1 MSSSNWVRLGG
12 LAALLGGVTF
22 IVVEPL
28 YLTSPESDLVTAV
41 TDVAIIFILV
51 GMAGLHTLQKGNYGL
66 LGRIG
71 LYMFVVGALI
81 EVLGSVLV
89 TVAGNAL
96 EWVMVVGFMTVILA
110 AILYGAAT
118 LRARILPRW
127 CGVGFIVAP
136 MLPLALDTYGA
147 LLQGLFWV
155 ALGYVLWSRRSEPA
169 GQPSRVS

>member
-1 MSSSNWVRLGG
+1 MSLSNWIRWGG

-22 IVVEPL
+22 VVVEPL
-28 YLTSPESDLVTAV
+28 YLMSPGSDLVALV

-51 GMAGLHTLQKGNYGL
+51 GLVGLHILQKGSYGL
-66 LGRIG
+66 LGRLGFYI
-71 LYMFVVGALI
+71 FVVGALI

-89 TVAGNAL
+89 IAAGDAL

-118 LRARILPRW
+118 LRAGVLPRW

-147 LLQGLFWV
+147 LLQGFFWV
-155 ALGYVLWSRRSEPA
+155 ALGYVLWSRRSVPA
-169 GQPSRVS
+169 GQPSSVG

>member
-1 MSSSNWVRLGG
+1 MASSNWIRLGG

-28 YLTSPESDLVTAV
+28 YLMLPESNLVTVV
-41 TDVAIIFILV
+41 TDVAITFILV
-51 GMAGLHTLQKGNYGL
+51 GLVGLHTLQKGNYGR

-71 LYMFVVGALI
+71 FYMFVVGALT
-81 EVLGSVLV
+81 EMLGSVLV
-89 TVAGNAL
+89 ILAGNAL
-96 EWVMVVGFMTVILA
+96 EWVMAVGFMTVIVGS
-110 AILYGAAT
+110 IFYGVAT
-118 LRARILPRW
+118 LRAGILPRW

-136 MLPLALDTYGA
+136 MVPLVLDAYGA

-169 GQPSRVS
+169 EQPSHVS

>member
-12 LAALLGGVTF
+12 LAAVLGGATF
-22 IVVEPL
+22 IAVEPL
-28 YLTSPESDLVTAV
+28 YLMLPESDLVTVV

-51 GMAGLHTLQKGNYGL
+51 GLVGLHTLQKGNYGL

-71 LYMFVVGALI
+71 FYMFVVGALI
-81 EVLGSVLV
+81 EMLGSVLV
-89 TVAGNAL
+89 ILAGNAL
-96 EWVMVVGFMTVILA
+96 EWVMVVGFMTVIVA

-155 ALGYVLWSRRSEPA
+155 ALGYVLLSRRSEPA